1 MTATVSR
8 DDFKAVLL
16 GLTPEEL
23 DFMHDVVMTL
33 KTARDVGDPRPPE
46 VILGPL
52 AARYG
57 LEWPPRERRSP

>member
-33 KTARDVGDPRPPE
+33 KTGGTSATPDRPK
-46 VILGPL
+46 
-52 AARYG
+52 
-57 LEWPPRERRSP
+57 SF